1 MDDMSN
7 ILANLVRVGTVFAV
21 DDANRKARV
30 RFDDKTLTSGWLT
43 VLKSPPFIPS
53 RAEARTEYAS
63 GGSGEASYASHKH
76 DLIIKPWMPSVND
89 TVLCLYVPVW
99 NGDGYVLGAI

>member
-1 MDDMSN
+1 MDN

-21 DDANRKARV
+21 DGGARKARV
-30 RFDDKTLTSGWLT
+30 RFEDKNLTSGWLP

-53 RAEARTEYAS
+53 ANEAHTETAA
-63 GGSGEASYASHKH
+63 GGSGEAAFESHRH
-76 DLIIKPWMPSVND
+76 SLVIKPWMPSVND
-89 TVLCLYVPVW
+89 TVLCLYVPVE

>member
-1 MDDMSN
+1 MDDN
-7 ILANLVRVGTVFAV
+7 ILANLVRVGTVYAV
-21 DDANRKARV
+21 DDGRRLARV
-30 RFDDKTLTSGWLT
+30 RFDDKGLTSAWLP

-53 RAEARTEYAS
+53 REESRTEYES
-63 GGSGEASYASHKH
+63 GGSGDAAYASHKH

-89 TVLCLYVPVW
+89 TVLCLYIPTF